1 MDTHT
6 KCGGNIMAISNSK
19 NTEKIVNAALTLF
32 KEKGYANVSVS
43 DISREAGIPRSSFYS
58 LFAGKDDVIIYM
70 LQGLKN
76 DYQQMLT
83 KLASAPNDLERI
95 WMIYDRYLM
104 LTMEFGTDLSSTLME
119 LELRE
124 KIGIFDFTEILTP
137 WLITLVRNC
146 QNAGM
151 IRNQNSP
158 ENIVALGMRIAI
170 GAAYE
175 WCRTDG
181 GFNLRDKALSEHEIL
196 YDVPPEYRMF
206 NK

>member
-1 MDTHT
+1 MS
-6 KCGGNIMAISNSK
+6 AANSK
-19 NTEKIVNAALTLF
+19 NTDKIVNASLKLF

-43 DISREAGIPRSSFYS
+43 DISRAAGIPRSSFYS

-70 LQGLKN
+70 LEGMKG

-83 KLASAPNDLERI
+83 QLASAKNDLERI
-95 WMIYDRYLM
+95 WMIYDKYLM
-104 LTMEFGTDLSSTLME
+104 LTMDFGADLASTLME

-124 KIGIFDFTEILTP
+124 KIGIFDFTEVLTP
-137 WLITLVRNC
+137 WLVTLVRNC
-146 QNAGM
+146 QNLGY

-158 ENIVALGMRIAI
+158 ENIVNLGMRIAI

-181 GFNLRDKALSEHEIL
+181 GFNLRNKALSEHEIL

>member
-1 MDTHT
+1 MS
-6 KCGGNIMAISNSK
+6 AANSK
-19 NTEKIVNAALTLF
+19 NTDKIVNASLKLF

-43 DISREAGIPRSSFYS
+43 DISRAAGIPRSSFYS

-70 LQGLKN
+70 LEGMKGN
-76 DYQQMLT
+76 NQQVLT
-83 KLASAPNDLERI
+83 QLASAKNDLERI
-95 WMIYDRYLM
+95 WMIYDKYLM
-104 LTMEFGTDLSSTLME
+104 LTMDFGADLASTLME

-124 KIGIFDFTEILTP
+124 KIGIFDFTEVLTP
-137 WLITLVRNC
+137 WLVTLVRNC
-146 QNAGM
+146 QNLGY

-158 ENIVALGMRIAI
+158 ENIVNLGMRIAI

-175 WCRTDG
+175 WCRTG
-181 GFNLRDKALSEHEIL
+181 GAFNLRDKALSEHEIL

>member
-1 MDTHT
+1 MS
-6 KCGGNIMAISNSK
+6 AANSK
-19 NTEKIVNAALTLF
+19 NTDKIVNASLKLF

-43 DISREAGIPRSSFYS
+43 DISRAAGIPRSSFYS

-70 LQGLKN
+70 LEGMKG
-76 DYQQMLT
+76 DYQQVLT
-83 KLASAPNDLERI
+83 QLASAKNDLERI
-95 WMIYDRYLM
+95 WMIYDKYLM
-104 LTMEFGTDLSSTLME
+104 LTMDFGADLASTLME

-124 KIGIFDFTEILTP
+124 KIGIFDFTEVLTP
-137 WLITLVRNC
+137 WLVTLVRNC
-146 QNAGM
+146 QNLGY

-158 ENIVALGMRIAI
+158 ENIVNLGMRIAI

-175 WCRTDG
+175 WCRTG
-181 GFNLRDKALSEHEIL
+181 GAFNLRDKALSEHEIL

>member
-1 MDTHT
+1 MS
-6 KCGGNIMAISNSK
+6 AANSK
-19 NTEKIVNAALTLF
+19 NTDKIVNASLKLF

-43 DISREAGIPRSSFYS
+43 DISRAAGIPRSSFYS

-70 LQGLKN
+70 LEGMKG
-76 DYQQMLT
+76 DYQQVLT
-83 KLASAPNDLERI
+83 QLASAKNDLERI
-95 WMIYDRYLM
+95 WMIYDKYLM
-104 LTMEFGTDLSSTLME
+104 LTMDFGADLASTLME

-124 KIGIFDFTEILTP
+124 KIGIFDFTEVLTP
-137 WLITLVRNC
+137 WLVTLVRNC
-146 QNAGM
+146 QNLGY

-158 ENIVALGMRIAI
+158 ENIVNLGMRIAI

-181 GFNLRDKALSEHEIL
+181 GFNLRNKALSEHEIL

>member
-1 MDTHT
+1 MS
-6 KCGGNIMAISNSK
+6 AANSK
-19 NTEKIVNAALTLF
+19 NTDKIVNASLKLF

-43 DISREAGIPRSSFYS
+43 DISRAAGIPRSSFYS

-70 LQGLKN
+70 LEGMKG
-76 DYQQMLT
+76 DYQQVLT
-83 KLASAPNDLERI
+83 QLASAKNDLERI
-95 WMIYDRYLM
+95 WMIYDKYLM
-104 LTMEFGTDLSSTLME
+104 LTMDFGADLASTLME

-137 WLITLVRNC
+137 WLVTLVRNC
-146 QNAGM
+146 QNLGY

-158 ENIVALGMRIAI
+158 ENIVNLGMRIAI

-175 WCRTDG
+175 WCRADG
-181 GFNLRDKALSEHEIL
+181 AFNLRDKALSEHEIL
-196 YDVPPEYRMF
+196 YDVPPEYRIY